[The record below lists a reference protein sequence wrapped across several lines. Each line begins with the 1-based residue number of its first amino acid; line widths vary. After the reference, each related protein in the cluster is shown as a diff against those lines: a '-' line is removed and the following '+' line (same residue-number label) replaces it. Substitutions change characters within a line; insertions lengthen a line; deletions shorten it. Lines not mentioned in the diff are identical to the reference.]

1 MTTTHTSIMYS
12 ETLHKKYQIYL
23 VSPYNSFKKVQGKK
37 MIADVP
43 SSIEK
48 FIR

>member
-1 MTTTHTSIMYS
+1 MKTARMES
-12 ETLHKKYQIYL
+12 ETLHRNYQIYL
-23 VSPYNSFKKVQGKK
+23 VSPYNSIKKVQGKK

-48 FIR
+48 FIW